1 MSHDQLEAI
10 ATAIQPTQ
18 PLHVRVSSVSQATPL
33 DLRLGPL
40 QVRLEGMRHLLQFPS
55 GDLISCDNW
64 DTLLL
69 AVRHALMDPDTYLS
83 VS

>member
-18 PLHVRVSSVSQATPL
+18 PLHVHLAALFRPHPLTTPL
-33 DLRLGPL
+33 YLL
-40 QVRLEGMRHLLQFPS
+40 QVRLDGMRHLLQFPS

-64 DTLLL
+64 DTLLQ
-69 AVRHALMDPDTYLS
+69 AVRHALMDSDTELS